1 MAKKKSGI
9 ILNTIVLVIVTLVC
23 VSLLAVV
30 NQITRGPIEQAEINA
45 RAEIYKV
52 VYPDADAFAEAD
64 NTTEM
69 LEKSAEVMKNAG
81 YEGCFANDVLSVT
94 DADGSVVGYV
104 IAATSPNGYGGDI
117 QVAIGITKDGKL
129 TGFDVISNSET
140 AGLGSKCTEPDFKN
154 QFIGKSASTL
164 EATKSGATADNQ
176 IDAISG
182 ATITSNAVTEA
193 ANAAIVFYQENF
205 AGGVKDK
212 VENVVVDNAEE
223 LGDSYKITVT
233 TTKGFAGKITL
244 AVEIGKDSILK
255 SFEII
260 SSNETPGYG
269 AKAQEA
275 DYAAKFVGLKADK
288 ISFVSTGANK
298 DNNEID
304 AISGATITTRAVDMA
319 VNEAI
324 KYYQENYG
332 GGLSEAF
339 VNAAD
344 EPEESV
350 DAVAAASPQPGEISV
365 LAYGKGE

>member
-1 MAKKKSGI
+1 MAKKKSSI
-9 ILNTIVLVIVTLVC
+9 LLNTVVLVIVTLIC
-23 VSLLAVV
+23 VALLAVV
-30 NQITRGPIEQAEINA
+30 NQITKGPIEQAEINA

-52 VYPDADAFAEAD
+52 VYPDANSFAEVE
-64 NTTEM
+64 NTTEI
-69 LEKSAEVMKNAG
+69 LENSAEVMTNAG
-81 YEGCFANDVLSVT
+81 YDGCFANDVLSVT
-94 DADGSVVGYV
+94 DAGGSVVGYV
-104 IAATSPNGYGGDI
+104 IAATSPSGYGGDI
-117 QVAIGITKDGKL
+117 QIAVGITKDGTL

-154 QFIGKSASTL
+154 QFTGKPASTL
-164 EATKSGATADNQ
+164 EVTKSGATADNQ

-193 ANAAIVFYQENF
+193 TNAAIIFYQENF

-212 VENVVVDNAEE
+212 VENVAVDNAEE

-255 SFEII
+255 GFEVIA
-260 SSNETPGYG
+260 SNETPGYG

-275 DYAAKFVGLKADK
+275 DYAAQFVGLKADK
-288 ISFVSTGANK
+288 ITSVATGANK

-304 AISGATITTRAVDMA
+304 AISGATFTTKAVDMA

-339 VNAAD
+339 ANEAD
-344 EPEESV
+344 EPEDTA
-350 DAVAAASPQPGEISV
+350 DAVATASPQPGKIGA
-365 LAYGKGE
+365 LAFGKGE

>member
-81 YEGCFANDVLSVT
+81 YEGCFANDVLSV
-94 DADGSVVGYV
+94 VGYV

-164 EATKSGATADNQ
+164 GATKSGATADNQ

-244 AVEIGKDSILK
+244 AVEIGKDSTLK

-288 ISFVSTGANK
+288 ISFV
-298 DNNEID
+298 
-304 AISGATITTRAVDMA
+304 
-319 VNEAI
+319 
-324 KYYQENYG
+324 Q
-332 GGLSEAF
+332 
-339 VNAAD
+339 
-344 EPEESV
+344 
-350 DAVAAASPQPGEISV
+350 
-365 LAYGKGE
+365 